1 MRMYE
6 FPSKW
11 NPREIYN
18 MKLVL
23 QDEWGDRIHYSIPK
37 SNMVVFRTL
46 FISYEKIEAMV
57 GVNKNNLL
65 DCMGH
70 VVGRKDV
77 TPLVTKSEDERKC
90 IKLHLEDLEKNSM
103 KCTLFGDLVD
113 KALGLFDKDNG
124 QSIILVAQLFKS
136 SFYLNEVNVQNS
148 LYAFRLFF
156 NSQDLDVLVFKNRLI
171 KRGDIKA
178 QRINYIQSQPI
189 NSVSDELSGDS
200 LPITTIEEVLNK
212 TNETSCWIQAT
223 VVFIEV
229 NGSDCYYALCKS
241 CPRKVKENKGRY
253 LCEHCGKISFNVPLR
268 YRLHVIATNGTG
280 YIGLII
286 WNQEAKLVVG
296 KSASEVKDLSV
307 RVDQGVSNLL
317 PASFTNEAKFDV
329 HSATVVSLSK

>member
-1 MRMYE
+1 MY
-6 FPSKW
+6 
-11 NPREIYN
+11 
-18 MKLVL
+18 L
-23 QDEWGDRIHYSIPK
+23 
-37 SNMVVFRTL
+37 
-46 FISYEKIEAMV
+46 
-57 GVNKNNLL
+57 
-65 DCMGH
+65 
-70 VVGRKDV
+70 
-77 TPLVTKSEDERKC
+77 
-90 IKLHLEDLEKNSM
+90 
-103 KCTLFGDLVD
+103 
-113 KALGLFDKDNG
+113 
-124 QSIILVAQLFKS
+124 
-136 SFYLNEVNVQNS
+136 
-148 LYAFRLFF
+148 
-156 NSQDLDVLVFKNRLI
+156 RLI

-307 RVDQGVSNLL
+307 
-317 PASFTNEAKFDV
+317 SFLIFVWKII
-329 HSATVVSLSK
+329 